1 MKRTAEFVLG
11 LIGGIIGLFISLPT
25 FILMGFAPVY
35 DTITSIA
42 WVTNGI
48 ATVLAIVAIV
58 FACLVNKKTKLS
70 GILMII
76 TGVGLF
82 LCNFLNII
90 PAILLLVAGI
100 MSLARK
106 VEKDTL
112 QA

>member
-11 LIGGIIGLFISLPT
+11 LIGGILGLLISFPT
-25 FILMGFAPVY
+25 FIIMGFMPVT
-35 DTITSIA
+35 DSLSSIA
-42 WVTNGI
+42 WVTNAL

-70 GILMII
+70 GIIMII

-106 VEKDTL
+106 IEKDTL